1 MVEVMGTAPMSC
13 PVFDLYHQTITLFI
27 PDCNSIVKF
36 NISLI
41 WLYLQ
46 YVLLQYLLWIDHD
59 NELHDDYL
67 PRVD

>member
-27 PDCNSIVKF
+27 PDYDSIVKF